1 MTFPDPTAD
10 NRPAYDATAPSY
22 QPPQQYTPEQ
32 QPPTPQA
39 YTPPVDQQQY
49 PPQAAPGQPSYPQQQ
64 PPPRAYM
71 PGGMPQQTGYNP
83 YPAGTDQ
90 QGVDREY
97 KLRKA
102 NRSIVIGLL
111 WFIGGLLITLV
122 TYSNSDSVYIVAWGP
137 MLYGV
142 LRLGVGLYGRFK
154 NQ

>member
-1 MTFPDPTAD
+1 
-10 NRPAYDATAPSY
+10 
-22 QPPQQYTPEQ
+22 
-32 QPPTPQA
+32 
-39 YTPPVDQQQY
+39 
-49 PPQAAPGQPSYPQQQ
+49 
-64 PPPRAYM
+64 
-71 PGGMPQQTGYNP
+71 
-83 YPAGTDQ
+83 
-90 QGVDREY
+90 VDREY